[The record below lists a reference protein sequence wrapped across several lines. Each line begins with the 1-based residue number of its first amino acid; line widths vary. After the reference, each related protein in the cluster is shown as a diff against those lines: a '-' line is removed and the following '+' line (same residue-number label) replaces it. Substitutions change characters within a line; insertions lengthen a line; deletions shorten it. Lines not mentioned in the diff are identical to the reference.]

1 MNRIPLWLRVA
12 AWGAV
17 LVWASTIF
25 WLSSRTGPEIEEL
38 NVFEISDKIAH
49 FAAFFA
55 GAVPLYL
62 ALKWSFPEAASRT
75 LLLTIGYIAIY
86 GAIDETHQ
94 LFTVNR
100 SGADIYDWTAD
111 ALGGA
116 AGALATR
123 FLYARFSRS
132 SRFAPAGN

>member
-1 MNRIPLWLRVA
+1 M
-12 AWGAV
+12 
-17 LVWASTIF
+17 
-25 WLSSRTGPEIEEL
+25 
-38 NVFEISDKIAH
+38 NVFEISDKICH

-55 GAVPLYL
+55 GAVPLFC
-62 ALKWSFPEAASRT
+62 AFRWTFPKAASRAV
-75 LLLTIGYIAIY
+75 LLTIGYIAIY

-116 AGALATR
+116 AGAMATA
-123 FLYARFSRS
+123 FLYARFTSPHRT
-132 SRFAPAGN
+132 APERD